1 MKKKITKILIK
12 LRKRIPE
19 ILMVFFI
26 IILVCSVTNIICNR
40 YENKMEEQRLE
51 ELKNVVENPEKL
63 DIVETQLEEETEIIE
78 IETEEE
84 EELIILPE
92 YEELYSENSDFIGW
106 IKIDDTSIDYP
117 VMQTS
122 IEEPTFYIH
131 KDWEKNYSKK
141 GIPFIDAWSILG
153 ESRNLIIY
161 GHNMKDGTMF
171 GPLKNYKE
179 KSFYDEHQIIKFD
192 TIYEKSDYQ
201 IISVLLAQVF
211 YVGDTEEVRT
221 DVSDN
226 EFVFYNYSN
235 INSEEQFDEYIS
247 QIKERSLYDTGV
259 TAEYGD
265 NLITLCTCSYHV
277 KDGRLLVVAKK
288 IQ

>member
-1 MKKKITKILIK
+1 MEKMITKILNWLK
-12 LRKRIPE
+12 DSTLK
-19 ILMVFFI
+19 ILTVFLVTIFI
-26 IILVCSVTNIICNR
+26 CSLGYITYNLYKNQ
-40 YENKMEEQRLE
+40 KEEQRLE
-51 ELKNVVENPEKL
+51 ELTNLVKNPEEV
-63 DIVETQLEEETEIIE
+63 DIVETQIEEETEIIE
-78 IETEEE
+78 TETEEE
-84 EELIILPE
+84 EELRILPE
-92 YEELYSENSDFIGW
+92 YEELYNENSDFIGW

-131 KDWEKNYSKK
+131 KDWEKKDSKK
-141 GIPFIDAWSILG
+141 GLPYIESLCTIG
-153 ESRNLIIY
+153 ESKNLIIY
-161 GHNMKDGTMF
+161 AHNMKDGTMF
-171 GPLKNYKE
+171 GSLKKYKE

-211 YVGDTEEVRT
+211 YVGDTDEIR
-221 DVSDN
+221 SDIN
-226 EFVFYNYSN
+226 DDEFVFYNY
-235 INSEEQFDEYIS
+235 IDIDSEKEFNEYIAHV
-247 QIKERSLYDTGV
+247 KERSLYDTEV

-265 NLITLCTCSYHV
+265 DLITLCTCNYHV